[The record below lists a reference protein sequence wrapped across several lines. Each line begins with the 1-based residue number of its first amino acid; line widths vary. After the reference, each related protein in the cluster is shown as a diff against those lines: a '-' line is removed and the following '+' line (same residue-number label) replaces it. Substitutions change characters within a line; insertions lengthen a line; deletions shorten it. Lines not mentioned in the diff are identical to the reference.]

1 MKWLGGKLFCD
12 CTLSSSLLLASHLR
26 LNTASPPERNCHRG
40 KAESTGFFK
49 KGDPVMRRRWPVLLV
64 LLGMM
69 TAPFL
74 TGCEIDEDRGD
85 RDHHWREYHHYDHH
99 DYDRDDRDWR

>member
-1 MKWLGGKLFCD
+1 MVGRQ
-12 CTLSSSLLLASHLR
+12 TLLR
-26 LNTASPPERNCHRG
+26 LHIVVVTSAGIPLAFEYRESAGTKLPPWQSGINWI
-40 KAESTGFFK
+40 FQ

-85 RDHHWREYHHYDHH
+85 RDHHWRDYHHYDHH